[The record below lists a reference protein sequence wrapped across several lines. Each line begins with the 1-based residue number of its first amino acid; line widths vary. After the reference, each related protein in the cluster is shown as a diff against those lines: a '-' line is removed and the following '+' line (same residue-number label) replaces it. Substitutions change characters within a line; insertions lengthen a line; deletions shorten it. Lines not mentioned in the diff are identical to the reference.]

1 LRKINKNDHG
11 FTIVELVIVIAV
23 IAGLIFLVITTYS
36 SIQAK
41 ARNNTRTLDINKIQ
55 ARIEIYFTQNSH
67 YPSLNDMNST
77 TWLDKNMPTLN
88 SSVLVDPSSKT
99 KSTKL
104 GSGTPAIGEYVY
116 NPTQADGITS
126 CESDDTTCAKY
137 TLGAKY
143 EGTVNGSKSVTLQN
157 LD

>member
-1 LRKINKNDHG
+1 LKKIKKDNQG
-11 FTIVELVIVIAV
+11 FTIVELIIVIAV

-67 YPSLNDMNST
+67 YPSRADMNST
-77 TWLDKNMPTLN
+77 NWLDKNMPTLN
-88 SSVLVDPSSKT
+88 TSILIDPSNKSK
-99 KSTKL
+99 SEEL
-104 GSGTPAIGEYVY
+104 GSGAAMLGEYVY
-116 NPTQADGITS
+116 NPTQADGISS
-126 CESDDTTCAKY
+126 CEKDDTTCAKY
-137 TLGAKY
+137 TLSAEY